1 MRRVGW
7 TLGRTVLAVCA
18 VLLIFEL
25 VLRAFGYGNYERYL
39 PDPDLLWVLQP
50 GQRSITHFGHKP
62 VQVNSQGMRGD
73 EFSSQKPP
81 GKIRIISFGDSYTYG
96 YGVGQDDTYP
106 AQLGQLLDQSFP
118 GRYEVF
124 NAGVNGY
131 GTYQE
136 LVALKRA
143 VRFQPDI
150 ITVSSTYNDSLFLDN
165 IHVGGTIAMDEAPKQ
180 RILRSVS
187 LKRIA
192 RSVALYNFWMEK
204 VAKWVY
210 WRVKDRLVTGTWS
223 TDHPVDKMLA
233 KYEPIIQEIIRE
245 ARSRGIT
252 IVFVIPHM
260 GGLGPYG
267 EIMVR
272 TAREMNVP
280 YVQMGPIFE
289 RYRPEEVFF
298 LDHGHPNEFGNRL
311 IALEIFKL
319 LTRLRSQG
327 GEPPQAW
334 SSMAPGAEAGWRR

>member
-1 MRRVGW
+1 MRR
-7 TLGRTVLAVCA
+7 TLWRA
-18 VLLIFEL
+18 VLVVGILLLASELI
-25 VLRAFGYGNYERYL
+25 LRVFGYGSYERYVS
-39 PDPDLLWVLQP
+39 DPDLLWVLQP

-73 EFSSQKPP
+73 EFSPQKPP

-106 AQLGQLLDQSFP
+106 ALLGQLLERGFP
-118 GRYEVF
+118 GEYEVL

-136 LVALKRA
+136 LMYLRRALRY
-143 VRFQPDI
+143 QPDI
-150 ITVSSTYNDSLFLDN
+150 ITVSSTYNDSLFLSN
-165 IHVGGTIAMDEAPKQ
+165 IHVDGTIAMGEAPKQ

-204 VAKWVY
+204 MAKWVY

-223 TDHPVDKMLA
+223 TDHPVGGMLA
-233 KYEPIIQEIIRE
+233 KYELILREIVRE

-272 TAREMNVP
+272 TARELNVP
-280 YVQMGPIFE
+280 YVHMGPVFE
-289 RYRPEEVFF
+289 RYRPEKVFF
-298 LDHGHPNEFGNRL
+298 LDHGHPSEFGNRL
-311 IALEIFKL
+311 IAIEIFNL
-319 LTRLRSQG
+319 LTTLGARG
-327 GEPPQAW
+327 GEPVRSRSPV
-334 SSMAPGAEAGWRR
+334 APGAEAEWRG